1 MAIDQINIGSSA
13 NDGTGEAI
21 RDAFEIVNENF
32 TFIQEGLS
40 GTQQTTISA
49 TSVTGGYVVS
59 NTYIYATTY
68 ANANTI
74 IARGNIVSGSNL
86 FVQSNGAFIVGNV
99 KIVGN
104 LEVTGTQATLAST
117 VFSDP
122 IFALQYSPTPLLSDN
137 SRDVGLIWQYYKGTE
152 LRGFLGWQNS
162 TRSLVYFDDV
172 AQSVGNVITQ
182 GTPGN
187 VQFGQLL
194 LSNTTVSSS
203 NVTGALV
210 VRGGVGVQ
218 GNVNIQSNIFV
229 GNAANVGNLTV
240 RGNIVGPIYMAG
252 GTDTIYIGGS
262 PVATSL
268 AAFAGG
274 AVPGAT
280 QFIETSQS
288 TSTTTGAVTISGGLG
303 VSGNVFVSNL
313 SLIST
318 GNIRGNI
325 IGNVITSSQPFITS
339 LGTLSGLTVSGATVL
354 NGANPSIDVTF
365 NLGSG
370 TSNRWNKLWVFDI
383 DFSGAINGIGSLDI
397 GGGLRT
403 TNNTQA
409 TTTTTGALQ
418 IRGGAS
424 INTGNLYI
432 GGSGGQA
439 IVAIGN
445 IGTIGNVS
453 ATDLITAG
461 GGINSSGNI
470 NTTGDVFVTGNIS
483 VTNNLTAVSDISTS
497 GNLSAA
503 GNISTTQNVNTGNIV
518 ATGILNAVG
527 NISTASNIAAT
538 GDITV
543 TGNISTSSNFNA
555 IGNVTASGNIIA
567 VGNLIT
573 ISNVVA
579 TGNIQTT
586 GNVISQLLYISN
598 GIRWSGN
605 GESFAS
611 GAGSATAARAFTS
624 VMVFGG

>member
-1 MAIDQINIGSSA
+1 MAIDQINIGNTA
-13 NDGTGEAI
+13 NDGTGDPI
-21 RDAFEIVNENF
+21 RDAFETVNDNF
-32 TFIQEGLS
+32 TYIQESLS
-40 GTQQTTISA
+40 GTQQTTVSA
-49 TSVTGGYVVS
+49 TGVDSGYILS

-74 IARGNIVSGSNL
+74 VARGNIVSGSNL
-86 FVQSNGAFIVGNV
+86 FVQSNGAFIIGNV

-104 LEVTGTQATLAST
+104 LEVTGTQATLSST
-117 VFSDP
+117 VLTDP
-122 IFALQYSPTPLLSDN
+122 IFPLQYSATPLPSDN
-137 SRDVGLIWQYYKGTE
+137 SKDVGLIWQYYKGAE
-152 LRGFLGWQNS
+152 FRGFLGWQNS

-172 AQSVGNVITQ
+172 VENTSNVITQ

-252 GTDTIYIGGS
+252 GSDTIYIGGS
-262 PVATSL
+262 PVATSI
-268 AAFAGG
+268 AAFTGG
-274 AVPGAT
+274 PVAGAT
-280 QFIETSQS
+280 QFNEATQS
-288 TSTTTGAVTISGGLG
+288 TSTTTGAVTVAGGLG

-313 SLIST
+313 SLVSS

-354 NGANPSIDVTF
+354 NGANPSSDVTF
-365 NLGSG
+365 SLGSG

-383 DFSGAINGIGSLDI
+383 DFSGAINGTGSLDI

-403 TNNTQA
+403 TSNTQA
-409 TTTTTGALQ
+409 TNTTTGALQ
-418 IRGGAS
+418 VRGGTS

-439 IVAIGN
+439 IVAVGN
-445 IGTIGNVS
+445 IGTVGNVS
-453 ATDLITAG
+453 ATGLITAG
-461 GGINSSGNI
+461 
-470 NTTGDVFVTGNIS
+470 DV
-483 VTNNLTAVSDISTS
+483 
-497 GNLSAA
+497 LS
-503 GNISTTQNVNTGNIV
+503 
-518 ATGILNAVG
+518 
-527 NISTASNIAAT
+527 
-538 GDITV
+538 
-543 TGNISTSSNFNA
+543 
-555 IGNVTASGNIIA
+555 
-567 VGNLIT
+567 
-573 ISNVVA
+573 
-579 TGNIQTT
+579 T

-605 GESFAS
+605 GVSFEPGNS
-611 GAGSATAARAFTS
+611 TSSAARAYTS
-624 VMVFGG
+624 VMIFGG

>member
-1 MAIDQINIGSSA
+1 MAIDLINIGSSA
-13 NDGTGEAI
+13 NDGTGDAI
-21 RDAFEIVNENF
+21 RDAFEIVNDNF
-32 TFIQEGLS
+32 TFVQEGLS
-40 GTQQTTISA
+40 GTRQTTISA
-49 TSVTGGYVVS
+49 TGVDSGYVVS

-74 IARGNIVSGSNL
+74 VARGNIVSGSNL
-86 FVQSNGAFIVGNV
+86 FVQSNGALIVGNV
-99 KIVGN
+99 RIIGN
-104 LEVTGTQATLAST
+104 LEVTGSTASQDT
-117 VFSDP
+117 ITSTNP
-122 IFALQYSPTPLLSDN
+122 IFPLQYSITPLPSDN
-137 SRDVGLIWQYYKGTE
+137 GKDIGLVWQYYKGTE
-152 LRGFLGWQNS
+152 IQGFLGWQNS

-172 AQSVGNVITQ
+172 VQNTSNVITQ

-210 VRGGVGVQ
+210 VGGGVGIQ

-229 GNAANVGNLTV
+229 GNNANVGNLTV

-252 GTDTIYIGGS
+252 GSDTIFIGGS
-262 PVATSL
+262 PVATSI

-274 AVPGAT
+274 PVPGAT
-280 QFIETSQS
+280 QFIESSQS
-288 TSTTTGAVTISGGLG
+288 TSTTTGAVTIAGGLG

-313 SLIST
+313 TLVSS

-325 IGNVITSSQPFITS
+325 IGNVITSDQPFITS

-354 NGANPSIDVTF
+354 NGANPSSDVTF
-365 NLGSG
+365 SLGAG

-383 DFSGAINGIGSLDI
+383 DFSGAINGTGSLDI

-409 TTTTTGALQ
+409 TSTTTGALQ

-439 IVAIGN
+439 II
-445 IGTIGNVS
+445 
-453 ATDLITAG
+453 
-461 GGINSSGNI
+461 
-470 NTTGDVFVTGNIS
+470 
-483 VTNNLTAVSDISTS
+483 
-497 GNLSAA
+497 
-503 GNISTTQNVNTGNIV
+503 
-518 ATGILNAVG
+518 AVG
-527 NISTASNIAAT
+527 NVTTTAN
-538 GDITV
+538 V
-543 TGNISTSSNFNA
+543 NA
-555 IGNVTASGNIIA
+555 GENVIA

-573 ISNVVA
+573 LSNVVSA
-579 TGNIQTT
+579 GNINTSA
-586 GNVISQLLYISN
+586 NVISKFVYVSD

-605 GESFAS
+605 GEAFAPS
-611 GAGSATAARAFTS
+611 TFNTAKAFTS
-624 VMVFGG
+624 VMIFGG